1 MRSFL
6 LSIAVAAVAL
16 ALPAMSTGAVSARA
30 FQHCG
35 DYPSHFTYNLRV
47 EGVGCKQGKRVS
59 RRYYRATVNQQD
71 DDVSFRSWRCRSKSY
86 GDGGNVKCKRGS
98 HDEVRFAMGG

>member
-1 MRSFL
+1 MRPL
-6 LSIAVAAVAL
+6 LFVAGVAL
-16 ALPAMSTGAVSARA
+16 AVLMWPAISGGTVPSRA
-30 FQHCG
+30 FQQCG

-59 RRYYRATVNQQD
+59 RRYYNATVNQQD
-71 DDVSFRSWRCRSKSY
+71 DDVSFRSWRCNSKSY

-98 HDEVRFAMGG
+98 HDEVRFSMGG

>member
-1 MRSFL
+1 MRSSL
-6 LSIAVAAVAL
+6 LIAVIAVVVL
-16 ALPAMSTGAVSARA
+16 VLPAASTGTVSDRA
-30 FQHCG
+30 FQQCG
-35 DYPSHFTYNLRV
+35 DYPAHFTYNLRV

-71 DDVSFRSWRCRSKSY
+71 DDVNFRSWRCRSKSY

>member
-1 MRSFL
+1 MRSTL
-6 LSIAVAAVAL
+6 LIAAAAVLAL
-16 ALPAMSTGAVSARA
+16 AVPAMSTGTVSARA
-30 FQHCG
+30 FKQCG

-59 RRYYRATVNQQD
+59 RRYYRATVRQQD